1 MRIAAIGECMMELSG
16 KPAEGLRL
24 GYGGDTLN
32 TAIYLARLGVPID
45 YITALGDDP
54 FSASM
59 IAAWREEGVGV
70 DKVVRIKDRMPGLYM
85 ISVDEKGDRRFFYW
99 RDRAP
104 ARDIFSLSD
113 TAAVLDSLS
122 SYDWIY
128 LSGISLSLY
137 GDDGR
142 AKLNKL
148 LDMARANGA
157 KVAFDS
163 NYRPAGWSSVA
174 AAREA
179 YDNLRQRCD
188 LALSG
193 IEDEEPLYGDQDAM
207 TVVHRLRA
215 SGIAEISVKTGD
227 TGSVVWTQDMKSP
240 VAVKAEIVPQVVDT
254 TAAGDSFNAGYLAA
268 RLMQGRDGPA
278 AAKAG
283 HKLAAS
289 VIQHRGAIIPREA
302 MPNEE

>member
-1 MRIAAIGECMMELSG
+1 MELSG

-32 TAIYLARLGVPID
+32 TAIYLARLGVFID

-59 IAAWREEGVGV
+59 ITAWREEGVGV
-70 DKVVRIKDRMPGLYM
+70 GNVIQIKGRMPGLYM
-85 ISVDEKGDRRFFYW
+85 ISVDQKGDRRFFYW

-104 ARDIFSLSD
+104 ARDIFCLRE
-113 TAAVLDSLS
+113 AIPVLDSLS
-122 SYDWIY
+122 NYDWIY

-137 GDDGR
+137 GDEGR

-148 LDMARANGA
+148 LDKAREKGV
-157 KVAFDS
+157 KIAFDS
-163 NYRPAGWSSVA
+163 NYRPAGWSSIV

-193 IEDEEPLYGDQDAM
+193 IEDEKPLYGDRDALA
-207 TVVHRLRA
+207 TVQRLRA
-215 SGIAEISVKTGD
+215 SGIAEVSVKTGD
-227 TGSVVWTQDMKSP
+227 TGSIVWTQGMESP
-240 VAVKAEIVPQVVDT
+240 VIVQAANVPQVIDT

>member
-1 MRIAAIGECMMELSG
+1 MRIAAIGECMLELSG
-16 KPAEGLRL
+16 QPAEGLRL

-32 TAIYLARLGVPID
+32 TAVYLARLGVSVD
-45 YITALGDDP
+45 YVTALGDDP

-59 IAAWREEGVGV
+59 IAAWQQEGVGI
-70 DKVVRIKDRMPGLYM
+70 DKVIRLKGRLPGLYM

-104 ARDIFSLSD
+104 ARDIFSVPEA
-113 TAAVLDSLS
+113 AAVLESLGN
-122 SYDWIY
+122 YDWIY

-142 AKLNKL
+142 GKLNTL
-148 LDMARANGA
+148 LDAAREKGT

-163 NYRPAGWSSVA
+163 NYRPAGWPSIA

-179 YDNLRQRCD
+179 YDNLRRRCD

-193 IEDEEPLYGDQDAM
+193 IEDEKPLYGDQDALAAAK
-207 TVVHRLRA
+207 RLRA
-215 SGIAEISVKTGD
+215 SGITEVSVKTGD
-227 TGSVVWTQDMKSP
+227 TGSVVWTQNMKSP
-240 VAVKAEIVPQVVDT
+240 LSVDAKSVPQVVDT

-268 RLMQGRDGPA
+268 RLMRGWDGLA

-283 HKLAAS
+283 HELAAS
-289 VIQHRGAIIPREA
+289 VIQYRGAIIPKEA
-302 MPNEE
+302 MPHAE

>member
-1 MRIAAIGECMMELSG
+1 MELSG
-16 KPAEGLRL
+16 KPEEGLRL

-32 TAIYLARLGVPID
+32 TAVYLARLGMSVD
-45 YITALGDDP
+45 YVTALGDDP
-54 FSASM
+54 YSASM
-59 IAAWREEGVGV
+59 IEAWRKEGVGV
-70 DKVVRIKDRMPGLYM
+70 DKVVRIRGRMPGLYM

-104 ARDIFSLSD
+104 AREIFSLPD
-113 TAAVLDSLS
+113 MAAVLDSLH

-142 AKLNKL
+142 AKLNAL
-148 LDMARANGA
+148 LDAARAKGV

-163 NYRPAGWSSVA
+163 NYRPAGWSSIV

-179 YDNLRQRCD
+179 YDKLRQRCD

-193 IEDEEPLYGDQDAM
+193 IEDEKPLYGDSDALAAAQ
-207 TVVHRLRA
+207 RLRLL
-215 SGIAEISVKTGD
+215 GIPEVSVKAGEA
-227 TGSVVWTQDMKSP
+227 GSVIWTQDMKSP
-240 VAVKAEIVPQVVDT
+240 LIVEPKSVTQVIDT

-268 RLMQGRDGPA
+268 RLIKGWDGLA
-278 AAKAG
+278 AAKVG
-283 HKLAAS
+283 HVLAAS
-289 VIQHRGAIIPREA
+289 VIQHRGAIIPMEA
-302 MPNEE
+302 MPHAG

>member
-16 KPAEGLRL
+16 KPTEGLRL

-32 TAIYLARLGVPID
+32 TAIYLARLGVPVD
-45 YITALGDDP
+45 YVTALGDDP

-59 IAAWREEGVGV
+59 IAAWREEGVGI
-70 DKVVRIKDRMPGLYM
+70 DRVVRIKGRMPGLYM

-113 TAAVLDSLS
+113 TAAVVDSLS

-148 LDMARANGA
+148 LDMARAKGA

-163 NYRPAGWSSVA
+163 NYRSAGWSSIA

-179 YDNLRQRCD
+179 YENLRQRCD

-193 IEDEEPLYGDQDAM
+193 IEDEKPLYGDQDALA
-207 TVVHRLRA
+207 TVHRLRA
-215 SGIAEISVKTGD
+215 SGIAEVSVKTGD

-240 VAVKAEIVPQVVDT
+240 VTVKAESVPQVVDT

-278 AAKAG
+278 ASKAG

-289 VIQHRGAIIPREA
+289 VIQHRGAIIPKEA